1 VATESAGEEPA
12 AELTGKQLAKV
23 DRDVTPPEG
32 IPAAA
37 EVVATDT
44 ATDEAVVA
52 QPEAP
57 AAAAVSPYRLL
68 AAAREAYWLRDYA
81 TAEEKYLAMIK
92 LDPDNP
98 DGHGELGNM
107 YFSEGKWDLAAA
119 AYFEAGKRM
128 ADEGLLS
135 EARELVDVIKGLQ
148 GSQAAE
154 LEQYIAGKTPTDQ

>member
-1 VATESAGEEPA
+1 MDTPLSNSEPSVR
-12 AELTGKQLAKV
+12 EK
-23 DRDVTPPEG
+23 
-32 IPAAA
+32 
-37 EVVATDT
+37 
-44 ATDEAVVA
+44 
-52 QPEAP
+52 
-57 AAAAVSPYRLL
+57 L

-107 YFSEGKWDLAAA
+107 YFSQGKWDLAAA

-128 ADEGLLS
+128 ADEGLLP

-154 LEQYIAGKTPTDQ
+154 LEQYIAGKAPAEQ